1 MAASVSAHALFSPLN
16 SFSDPTSDGHAE
28 DESADSADGVDGLA
42 TLADAQASTAE
53 AQRQIRL
60 DAAAAFAAHADVDS
74 YAALALLG

>member
-1 MAASVSAHALFSPLN
+1 MSLSAFFSSLN
-16 SFSDPTSDGHAE
+16 SFFDPTSDDRDE
-28 DESADSADGVDGLA
+28 NESADSADGVDELA

-60 DAAAAFAAHADVDS
+60 DATAAFAAHAGVDS